1 MVDVKRA
8 NRTTTTTKKLVG
20 NRIWLRLDTAEKKLM
35 ENFKTHRQTKRE
47 KMNQFHEPNTFV
59 VLRLSL
65 SPRAGG
71 SWRAV
76 NMATLSMHFILV
88 GSE

>member
-1 MVDVKRA
+1 MSNERA
-8 NRTTTTTKKLVG
+8 SERKKIVG
-20 NRIWLRLDTAEKKLM
+20 NRIWLRLDTTKKLM
-35 ENFKTHRQTKRE
+35 ENFKTDRQTKRE

-59 VLRLSL
+59 VLR
-65 SPRAGG
+65 RARERNGG
-71 SWRAV
+71 SRRAV